1 MFLKLNS
8 HQMRPGQIAV
18 RLFQLAY
25 CRCSRFVSA
34 CSDCTDDRYP
44 SLRNQG
50 EKARRGNSRVLR
62 WDFNKHSTKHVTSS
76 KANEKKKKKKKKSRT
91 VTINFIV
98 QSDCMWMQVFN
109 WELSGRLREGRRQ
122 MESRGAAASEGW
134 RGLRD
139 LCGGQSHLISCL
151 PLHLTHC
158 CSHKRIAQLWSSA
171 WIVTLPFRPSCSLKW
186 SRFNSKS
193 HKKRRN
199 GRKPGCVI
207 QFLNFNIPTKHLATR
222 TPISI

>member
-1 MFLKLNS
+1 
-8 HQMRPGQIAV
+8 
-18 RLFQLAY
+18 
-25 CRCSRFVSA
+25 
-34 CSDCTDDRYP
+34 
-44 SLRNQG
+44 
-50 EKARRGNSRVLR
+50 
-62 WDFNKHSTKHVTSS
+62 
-76 KANEKKKKKKKKSRT
+76 
-91 VTINFIV
+91 
-98 QSDCMWMQVFN
+98 MWMQVFN

-222 TPISI
+222 TPISIFKKKSIKHVLFPLSPQTAFTACFAFTSGNHNNLTIRSQVTQSGKHWGTSCCASKSEKKNKSL

>member
-1 MFLKLNS
+1 
-8 HQMRPGQIAV
+8 
-18 RLFQLAY
+18 
-25 CRCSRFVSA
+25 
-34 CSDCTDDRYP
+34 
-44 SLRNQG
+44 
-50 EKARRGNSRVLR
+50 
-62 WDFNKHSTKHVTSS
+62 
-76 KANEKKKKKKKKSRT
+76 
-91 VTINFIV
+91 
-98 QSDCMWMQVFN
+98 
-109 WELSGRLREGRRQ
+109 

-139 LCGGQSHLISCL
+139 LRGGQSHLISCL

-158 CSHKRIAQLWSSA
+158 CSHKRIARLWSSA
-171 WIVTLPFRPSCSLKW
+171 WIVTLPFRPSYSLKW

-222 TPISI
+222 TPICINKSIKHVLFPLSTNSLYCLLCFHIRQPQQFDNTLTGHTVWQTLRYIMLCQ

>member
-76 KANEKKKKKKKKSRT
+76 KANEKKKKKSNGDHKFYST
-91 VTINFIV
+91 VRLYVNAGFQLGIE
-98 QSDCMWMQVFN
+98 
-109 WELSGRLREGRRQ
+109 WEVTGGE
-122 MESRGAAASEGW
+122 AANGEQRSSCI
-134 RGLRD
+134 RGLARAQGSMWRTEPSD
-139 LCGGQSHLISCL
+139 LL
-151 PLHLTHC
+151 PATSPHPLLLSQENSTALVLSMDC
-158 CSHKRIAQLWSSA
+158 YITVSTILQPEMEPFQLK
-171 WIVTLPFRPSCSLKW
+171 IPQKEKKW
-186 SRFNSKS
+186 QK
-193 HKKRRN
+193 
-199 GRKPGCVI
+199 
-207 QFLNFNIPTKHLATR
+207 TR
-222 TPISI
+222 MCYSVS

>member
-44 SLRNQG
+44 TLRNQG

-76 KANEKKKKKKKKSRT
+76 KANEKKKKKKSNGDHKFYST
-91 VTINFIV
+91 VRLYVNAGFQLGIE
-98 QSDCMWMQVFN
+98 
-109 WELSGRLREGRRQ
+109 WEVTGGE
-122 MESRGAAASEGW
+122 AANGEQRSSCI
-134 RGLRD
+134 RGLARAQGSMWRTEPSD
-139 LCGGQSHLISCL
+139 LL
-151 PLHLTHC
+151 PATSPHPLLLSQENSTALVLSMDC
-158 CSHKRIAQLWSSA
+158 YITVSTILQPEMEPFQLK
-171 WIVTLPFRPSCSLKW
+171 IPQKEKKW
-186 SRFNSKS
+186 QK
-193 HKKRRN
+193 
-199 GRKPGCVI
+199 
-207 QFLNFNIPTKHLATR
+207 TR
-222 TPISI
+222 MCYSVS